1 MFFCKVLSFF
11 FDVCLLYGIIE
22 KRKVNVVD
30 YNNLKIPNHVAII
43 VDGNGRWAQER
54 GLSRSRGHDAG
65 YRNLKKLGKYI
76 LSRDIK
82 ILSVYLFSTE
92 NFKREASEV
101 QYLMDLFLKMFRRD
115 KKFFMDN
122 NIKVVVS
129 GRDELL
135 SKKVIQARDEMVECT
150 KNNTGG
156 ILNIC
161 FNYGGRAEIV
171 DACKRIIETGISP
184 EEVNE
189 EVFGK
194 YLYHNLP
201 DVDLL
206 IRTSGELRISNFLL
220 WQLSYA
226 EFYFPEVYF
235 PDFKESDFDQAIM
248 EYTKRDRR
256 FGGIK
261 K

>member
-1 MFFCKVLSFF
+1 MNYEDLKVP
-11 FDVCLLYGIIE
+11 G
-22 KRKVNVVD
+22 
-30 YNNLKIPNHVAII
+30 HVAII

-54 GLSRSRGHDAG
+54 GLSRSRGHEAG
-65 YRNLKKLGKYI
+65 YHNLKDLGKYI
-76 LSRDIK
+76 LSRGIK
-82 ILSVYLFSTE
+82 VLSVYLFSTE
-92 NFKREASEV
+92 NFKREEKEV
-101 QYLMDLFLKMFRRD
+101 QFLMDLFLKMFRHD
-115 KKFFMDN
+115 IEFFMEN

-129 GRDELL
+129 GRDEPL
-135 SKKVIQARDEMVECT
+135 SKKVIQARDEMVEAT

-161 FNYGGRAEIV
+161 LNYGGRAEIV
-171 DACKRIIETGISP
+171 DATKKIVLD
-184 EEVNE
+184 EVDVNSINE
-189 EVFGK
+189 ESFNK
-194 YLYHNLP
+194 YLYHDLP

-226 EFYFPEVYF
+226 EFYFPNTYF
-235 PDFKESDFDQAIM
+235 PDFKSDDFDKAIL

-256 FGGIK
+256 FGGINK